1 MDKNTY
7 RRYWLERRKTF
18 QAEKIQAF
26 QEALVDFLS
35 GLESQ
40 TIFSY
45 FSIEDELPTRKA
57 LYSTWHHHQILIPRT
72 KPQDRSMEACPIQ
85 SKEDLVAG
93 PFHLIEANTPA
104 YKGKIDLCLVPG
116 LVFDLQGYRIGYGGG
131 YYDRFLKDHPCYC
144 IGLCLEEQIVSDL
157 DPASYDI
164 PVQALFT
171 EKGLREI

>member
-45 FSIEDELPTRKA
+45 FSIEDAYSQDPFYYPHKA
-57 LYSTWHHHQILIPRT
+57 P
-72 KPQDRSMEACPIQ
+72 K
-85 SKEDLVAG
+85 
-93 PFHLIEANTPA
+93 
-104 YKGKIDLCLVPG
+104 
-116 LVFDLQGYRIGYGGG
+116 
-131 YYDRFLKDHPCYC
+131 
-144 IGLCLEEQIVSDL
+144 
-157 DPASYDI
+157 
-164 PVQALFT
+164 
-171 EKGLREI
+171 